1 MPLSTLFLT
10 KLNLENV
17 VFFYQTIVRD
27 VNSLMADPKWTDDD
41 KAMLESQLVLAMQP
55 RLCLDPSPKVLY
67 TANKIQHHVNKW
79 NHKGLR
85 RSVQIFYLSCKDEFY
100 AFFWCCFFIIPS
112 T

>member
-1 MPLSTLFLT
+1 
-10 KLNLENV
+10 
-17 VFFYQTIVRD
+17 
-27 VNSLMADPKWTDDD
+27 MADPKWTDDD

-85 RSVQIFYLSCKDEFY
+85 R
-100 AFFWCCFFIIPS
+100 
-112 T
+112 